1 MFHPLLENPTRLK
14 DQELENKILDL
25 TRKYHIAASMGQG
38 QICQQVVIILET
50 LKEEQNKR
58 QQETMNSAMKKQNK
72 DLDDLINVD

>member
-1 MFHPLLENPTRLK
+1 MFHPLLDNPTKLK

-25 TRKYHIAASMGQG
+25 TRKYHIAAGMGQG
-38 QICQQVVIILET
+38 MICQQIITILET

-58 QQETMNSAMKKQNK
+58 QQESIKSVMKKQNK

>member
-1 MFHPLLENPTRLK
+1 MFHPLLDNPAKIK

-25 TRKYHIAASMGQG
+25 TKKYHVAASMGQG
-38 QICQQVVIILET
+38 AICQQIVIILET

-58 QQETMNSAMKKQNK
+58 QQESMKSAMKKQNK